1 MILFSLLTLIMFLWN
16 MNLNN
21 EVRIL
26 RNKTDRLAQDIENA
40 AASCGKS
47 LN

>member
-1 MILFSLLTLIMFLWN
+1 MILFSVLTLIMFLWT
-16 MNLNN
+16 MYLNN

-26 RNKTDRLAQDIENA
+26 KNTTQSLTQDIEGA
-40 AASCGKS
+40 SASCGKS